1 VNTLMEE
8 NRSKYNTD
16 PLDPEYAARR
26 TEEMRGLRTG
36 EAQSPNNPA
45 EAPTRHF
52 YEPPTAYPSVYAQP
66 THQSPSPPQQQRE
79 PFAPS
84 AFHPSASSSQHT
96 QTPPTSRP
104 VKGISLPENAALA
117 LPYVPF
123 FIGAAIAAIEL
134 FLVPRTETR
143 TRFHAAQALALH
155 LAVTAAGFI
164 LRIVYSVAS
173 GAFGGVSSKMVW
185 LFWSLFSLATTI
197 YFIVCLVRA
206 WKGENRVIEPLADL
220 TRWLNEKIEPR
231 K

>member
-1 VNTLMEE
+1 MEE

-16 PLDPEYAARR
+16 PLDPEHARR
-26 TEEMRGLRTG
+26 AEKIRGLRAG
-36 EAQSPNNPA
+36 EAQPPNNPA

-66 THQSPSPPQQQRE
+66 THQPPQHRE
-79 PFAPS
+79 QFSAPV
-84 AFHPSASSSQHT
+84 FRPSASSSQHASA

-134 FLVPRTETR
+134 FLVPRNETR

-173 GAFGGVSSKMVW
+173 GAFGGVSSGMVW
-185 LFWSLFSLATTI
+185 LFWSLFSLATTV

-206 WKGENRVIEPLADL
+206 WKGENHVIEPLTDL
-220 TRWLNEKIEPR
+220 ARWLNEKIEPR

>member
-1 VNTLMEE
+1 MEE
-8 NRSKYNTD
+8 DRSKYNTD
-16 PLDPEYAARR
+16 PLDPEYARR
-26 TEEMRGLRTG
+26 TEEMRGRRTG
-36 EAQSPNNPA
+36 AAQLPNNPA

-52 YEPPTAYPSVYAQP
+52 YEPPNAYPSVYAQP
-66 THQSPSPPQQQRE
+66 THQSPPQQHNQ
-79 PFAPS
+79 FAAS
-84 AFHPSASSSQHT
+84 AFRPSASSSQHT

-104 VKGISLPENAALA
+104 IKGISLPENAALA

-134 FLVPRTETR
+134 FLVPRAETR

-173 GAFGGVSSKMVW
+173 GAFGGVSSGMVW

-197 YFIVCLVRA
+197 YFVVCLVRV
-206 WKGENRVIEPLADL
+206 WKGEDHRIEPLADL